1 MFMLKGVY
9 NLCLLV
15 DNKLNLPRVR
25 SPQLRRMQSPT
36 CSPRKTQEKLQQQH
50 HQPTQSISSATDGGG
65 FSTDDDGEQINIEK
79 LKTIRKMAAQRAQ
92 QQQQQQLENNNLNCT
107 DRLIEHVTESSAVT
121 IQKMWRGY
129 HTRKKTK
136 DIAEKLHKQRTHEY
150 IEYVYIIEGYIQVY
164 NF

>member
-1 MFMLKGVY
+1 MFVLKTPIDLY
-9 NLCLLV
+9 LIE
-15 DNKLNLPRVR
+15 DNKLNLPRTR

-36 CSPRKTQEKLQQQH
+36 SSPRKTQDKLQQQH
-50 HQPTQSISSATDGGG
+50 QPIVPPVQCVSSSATDGGG

-79 LKTIRKMAAQRAQ
+79 LKTIRKMAAQRA

-150 IEYVYIIEGYIQVY
+150 IE
-164 NF
+164 

>member
-1 MFMLKGVY
+1 MF
-9 NLCLLV
+9 LLIPPIDLYLIE
-15 DNKLNLPRVR
+15 DNKLNLPRTR

-36 CSPRKTQEKLQQQH
+36 SSPRKTQDKLQQQQQ
-50 HQPTQSISSATDGGG
+50 QPIVPPAQCVSNSATDGGG

-150 IEYVYIIEGYIQVY
+150 IE
-164 NF
+164 

>member
-1 MFMLKGVY
+1 
-9 NLCLLV
+9 
-15 DNKLNLPRVR
+15 
-25 SPQLRRMQSPT
+25 MQSPT
-36 CSPRKTQEKLQQQH
+36 CSPRKTAQDKLQQQH
-50 HQPTQSISSATDGGG
+50 HQPMQSNSSATDGGG

-150 IEYVYIIEGYIQVY
+150 IEYVYI
-164 NF
+164 

>member
-1 MFMLKGVY
+1 MKCFS
-9 NLCLLV
+9 

-25 SPQLRRMQSPT
+25 SPQLRRIQSPT
-36 CSPRKTQEKLQQQH
+36 SSPRKQQSQSQSQS
-50 HQPTQSISSATDGGG
+50 HQMGNTAVQGSTTDASG

-92 QQQQQQLENNNLNCT
+92 QQQLQLENNSLNCT

-150 IEYVYIIEGYIQVY
+150 IDKLAVVF
-164 NF
+164 NSLKLSF